1 MKLSDVGL
9 FLIVLFTL
17 VLITSGGRNLLQSS
31 PQHQV
36 INPRGSMF
44 QPKNQP
50 KDRAGCW
57 ECWEDEPN
65 D

>member
-1 MKLSDVGL
+1 MYMFVCVFRSMYADHISFICVYS
-9 FLIVLFTL
+9 IRT
-17 VLITSGGRNLLQSS
+17 
-31 PQHQV
+31 
-36 INPRGSMF
+36 GSMF

-65 D
+65 G